1 MYKEIKIDQIKSN
14 PNNPRTV
21 FEGKKF
27 DDLVNSIK
35 EKGVLE
41 PILVRPV
48 DGKFE
53 IVAGERRYRAML
65 QISGEKQPEPGD
77 IFELSGM
84 IPAIIREL
92 NDDEAFEIMIIEN
105 LQREDLTPLEE
116 ILSFEK
122 YVKQHGREGIE
133 VLAEKTGIQP
143 TYIRRRIAALKLP
156 KRALDGWS
164 KGLLSF
170 GHLEELI
177 RIKDKRDMKEILD
190 RLLGGYSDMSVM
202 DLRNFINSRIPLLS
216 KAKFDKAE
224 CSNCAQNSD
233 VQKKLWDVELMKKT
247 HCLNPKC
254 FMKKQV
260 DYFTKNWPEISF
272 AKRYKT
278 TGFAFDHDLG
288 WDDKLRF
295 YDAGPFNKCLE
306 GCEKFKTIIK
316 LDGTVEEGQACVKDE
331 ECFKSLKRAEEREGI
346 KKGEKKKDDGGPR
359 VYWHGKHFR
368 EEFLKISIPAK
379 FEDYDSSDIKIVRLA
394 LFSILRSNRE
404 LIEWFARK
412 MELIKED
419 GDTWDLK
426 EGDIINSIL
435 GMELSEVMGLTKVAT
450 LQIVLQQDT
459 VCHSDRMRAAEHI
472 GINLAKE
479 WEPTD
484 DFYEKKTIKELLEY
498 GEKVGILQHKKAK
511 KFLEETLKK
520 KKYSACRKTE
530 LIRVFKESGIDL
542 VGKIPDEI
550 LGEKKK

>member
-14 PNNPRTV
+14 PHNPRTV

-27 DDLVNSIK
+27 DDLVNSIM

-53 IVAGERRYRAML
+53 IVAGERRFRAL
-65 QISGEKQPEPGD
+65 REISRGREG
-77 IFELSGM
+77 LVT
-84 IPAIIREL
+84 IPAIVSKL

-122 YVKQHGREGIE
+122 YVKQHGKEGIE
-133 VLAEKTGIQP
+133 VLAEKTGIKP

-156 KRALDGWS
+156 KRALEGWS
-164 KGLLSF
+164 KGMLSF

-177 RIKDKRDMKEILD
+177 RVKDKRDMKEILD

-202 DLRNFINSRIPLLS
+202 DLRNYINSRIPLLT
-216 KAKFDKAE
+216 KAKFDKTE
-224 CSNCAQNSD
+224 CGSCAQNSD

-278 TGFAFDHDLG
+278 TGFAFDHDLS
-288 WDDKLRF
+288 WDDKLHF
-295 YDAGPFNKCLE
+295 YGIGPFDKCLE

-331 ECFKSLKRAEEREGI
+331 ECFKSLKKAGLRAGI

-359 VYWHGKHFR
+359 VYWHGQHFR
-368 EEFLKISIPAK
+368 EAFFKISIPAK
-379 FEDYDSSDIKIVRLA
+379 FEGYDSSDIKIARLT
-394 LFSILRSNRE
+394 LFSILRSNRD
-404 LIEWFARK
+404 LLDWFARK
-412 MELIKED
+412 VKLIKEG
-419 GDTWDLK
+419 GDTWDLE
-426 EGDIINSIL
+426 EGDVINSIL
-435 GMELSEVMGLTKVAT
+435 GMELPEVAELTKEAT
-450 LQIVLQQDT
+450 LQIVLQQNT
-459 VCHSDRMRAAEHI
+459 VFPSDRMRAAEHI

-498 GEKVGILQHKKAK
+498 GEKNGILQHKKTK

-520 KKYSACRKTE
+520 KKYLACRKTE

-542 VGKIPDEI
+542 VGKVPDEV
-550 LGEKKK
+550 LGKEEK

>member
-27 DDLVNSIK
+27 DDLVKSIE
-35 EKGVLE
+35 EKGILE

-53 IVAGERRYRAML
+53 IVAGERRYRAVL
-65 QISGEKQPEPGD
+65 QLAGEYPEVD
-77 IFELSGM
+77 Y
-84 IPAIIREL
+84 IPAIVRKL

-116 ILSFEK
+116 VRSFEK

-133 VLAEKTGIQP
+133 VLAEKTGIQA

-156 KRALDGWS
+156 KRALEGWS
-164 KGLLSF
+164 KGVLSF

-177 RIKDKRDMKEILD
+177 RVKDKRDMKEMLD

-202 DLRNFINSRIPLLS
+202 DLREFINSRIPLLS
-216 KAKFDKAE
+216 KAKFDKTE
-224 CSNCAQNSD
+224 CSGCMQNSD
-233 VQKKLWDVELMKKT
+233 IQKELWDIEPMKKK

-254 FMKKQV
+254 FMKKQT

-278 TGFAFDHDLG
+278 TGFAFDHDLSYN
-288 WDDKLRF
+288 DKLLF
-295 YDAGPFNKCLE
+295 YSVGPFNKCLE
-306 GCEKFKTIIK
+306 GCEKFKTTIK

-331 ECFKSLKRAEEREGI
+331 ECFKSLKRAEEKAGI
-346 KKGEKKKDDGGPR
+346 KKGKKKKDDGSPR
-359 VYWHGKHFR
+359 VHWHGEHFR
-368 EEFLKISIPAK
+368 EEFFKISIPAK
-379 FEDYDSSDIKIVRLA
+379 FEGYDSSDIKIARLT

-412 MELIKED
+412 NKLIKED
-419 GDTWDLK
+419 KDTWDLE
-426 EGDIINSIL
+426 EGDLINSIL
-435 GMELSEVMGLTKVAT
+435 GMEFSKVRDLTKEAT
-450 LQIVLQQDT
+450 LQIILQQNT
-459 VCHSDRMRAAEHI
+459 IYHSDRMKVAKHI

-479 WEPTD
+479 WEPAD
-484 DFYEKKTIKELLEY
+484 EFYQMKTIRELLEY
-498 GEKVGILQHKKAK
+498 GEKAGILQHKKAQ
-511 KFLEETLKK
+511 KFLEETLKRK
-520 KKYSACRKTE
+520 KFTACRKTE
-530 LIRVFKESGIDL
+530 LIRVFKEAGIDL
-542 VGKIPDEI
+542 VGKVPDEI
-550 LGEKKK
+550 LGEKKGK